1 MKKLLI
7 VVCMTFIL
15 GEAMANDK
23 VTSALGQYAWKK
35 RQLIVFSPHAEH
47 DQYQL
52 FIDTLSK
59 VRSEFEERKLHSW
72 HVVADNK
79 VMLNS
84 VVKNDVNNQDFRD
97 AYEIDKNEF
106 QLLLIGFDQGEKLR
120 QQSVNIDFIF
130 SEIDQM
136 PMRMQEIQDSLSN

>member
-1 MKKLLI
+1 
-7 VVCMTFIL
+7 MTFIL

>member
-1 MKKLLI
+1 MKKILI

-23 VTSALGQYAWKK
+23 VTSALGQYAWEK

-59 VRSEFEERKLHSW
+59 FKSEFEERKLHSW
-72 HVVADNK
+72 HVVADNN

-84 VVKNDVNNQDFRD
+84 AEKNDVNNQDFRD

>member
-1 MKKLLI
+1 
-7 VVCMTFIL
+7 MTFIL

-106 QLLLIGFDQGEKLR
+106 QLLLIGFDQGEKLG

>member
-23 VTSALGQYAWKK
+23 VTSALGQYAWEK

-59 VRSEFEERKLHSW
+59 FRSEFEERKLHSW
-72 HVVADNK
+72 HVVADDK

-97 AYEIDKNEF
+97 AYGIDKNEF

-130 SEIDQM
+130 SEIQK
-136 PMRMQEIQDSLSN
+136 